1 MRRKTGVMRDM
12 GINKVKAIADSIVR
26 EVSKIVVGKR
36 KETLLLLTSLLAG
49 GHVLIEGVPG
59 VAKTLLSKA
68 FALTLNLDFNR
79 VQFTPDLLPNDII
92 GTYIYDQKRNEFVLR
107 KGPIFTNILLV
118 DEINR
123 ASPKTQSALLE
134 AMQEKQVTIEG
145 ETLELPEPFMVI
157 ATLNPIETEG
167 VFPLPEA
174 QLDRFMMKIY
184 LDYPSPFE
192 EKEILVRQK
201 IINEFMVRPV
211 VTREELLEI
220 SGRVWDVRVSDEIL
234 SYIIDIVNAIRRH
247 EKVRLGVS
255 PRGSV
260 HLYMASKAYALL
272 NGRNYVLPD
281 DVKRLAVPVL
291 AHRIILKPE
300 AIYEGVDKRAIVREI
315 LETVSLKA

>member
-1 MRRKTGVMRDM
+1 MEPF
-12 GINKVKAIADSIVR
+12 KVRNIAERVVE
-26 EVSKIVVGKR
+26 EVSRIVVGR
-36 KETLLLLTSLLAG
+36 REEILLLLTSLVAE

-68 FALTLNLDFNR
+68 FAYVLGLDFSR

-92 GTYIYDQKRNEFVLR
+92 GTYIYDQKKNEFILR
-107 KGPIFTNILLV
+107 RGPIFTNVLLV

-145 ETLELPEPFMVI
+145 NTLQLPQPFMVI
-157 ATLNPIETEG
+157 ATLNPVETEG

-174 QLDRFMMKIY
+174 QLDRFMMRIF

-192 EKEILVRQK
+192 EKEILLKQK
-201 IINEFMVRPV
+201 TINEFKIKPV
-211 VTREELLEI
+211 ISRNEVLEI
-220 SGRVWDVRVSDEIL
+220 MRNVWDVRVSEEVL
-234 SYIIDIVNAIRRH
+234 SYIIDIVNATRRH
-247 EKVRLGVS
+247 ERVRLGVS

-272 NGRNYVLPD
+272 NGRDYVLPD
-281 DVKRLAVPVL
+281 DVKKLVVPVL

-300 AIYEGVDKRAIVREI
+300 AMYEGVDKRDVIKEVLKVTA
-315 LETVSLKA
+315 LKA

>member
-1 MRRKTGVMRDM
+1 MEPF
-12 GINKVKAIADSIVR
+12 KAKSIAERVVEEISR
-26 EVSKIVVGKR
+26 IVVGR
-36 KETLLLLTSLLAG
+36 REEILLLLTSLVAG

-68 FALTLNLDFNR
+68 FAYVLGLDFSR

-107 KGPIFTNILLV
+107 RGPIFTNVLLV

-145 ETLELPEPFMVI
+145 NTLQLPQPFIVI
-157 ATLNPIETEG
+157 ATLNPVETEG

-174 QLDRFMMKIY
+174 QLDRFMMRIF

-192 EKEILVRQK
+192 EKEILLKQK
-201 IINEFMVRPV
+201 TINEFKIKPV
-211 VTREELLEI
+211 ISRNEVLEI
-220 SGRVWDVRVSDEIL
+220 MENVWNVRVSEEVL
-234 SYIIDIVNAIRRH
+234 SYIIDIVNATRRH
-247 EKVRLGVS
+247 EKVRLGAS

-272 NGRNYVLPD
+272 NGRDYVLPD
-281 DVKRLAVPVL
+281 DVKKLAVPVL

-300 AIYEGVDKRAIVREI
+300 AIYEGVDKREVIREV
-315 LETVSLKA
+315 LKVTALKA

>member
-1 MRRKTGVMRDM
+1 MEPFKAKSIAERV
-12 GINKVKAIADSIVR
+12 VK
-26 EVSKIVVGKR
+26 EVSRIVVGR
-36 KETLLLLTSLLAG
+36 REEILLLLTSLVAG

-68 FALTLNLDFNR
+68 FAYVLGLDFSR

-107 KGPIFTNILLV
+107 RGPIFTNVLLV

-145 ETLELPEPFMVI
+145 NTLQLPQPFMVI
-157 ATLNPIETEG
+157 ATLNPVETEG

-174 QLDRFMMKIY
+174 QLDRFMMRVF

-192 EKEILVRQK
+192 EKEILLKQK
-201 IINEFMVRPV
+201 TINEFKIKPV
-211 VTREELLEI
+211 ISRNEVLEI
-220 SGRVWDVRVSDEIL
+220 MGSIWDVRVSEEVL
-234 SYIIDIVNAIRRH
+234 SYIIDIVNATRRH

-281 DVKRLAVPVL
+281 DVKKLAVPVL

-300 AIYEGVDKRAIVREI
+300 AIYEGVDKREVIREV
-315 LETVSLKA
+315 LKVTALKA

>member
-1 MRRKTGVMRDM
+1 MDVDK
-12 GINKVKAIADSIVR
+12 IKVIANSIIE
-26 EVSKIVVGKR
+26 EVSKIVVGR
-36 KETLLLLTSLLAG
+36 REETLLLLTSLLAG

-68 FALTLNLDFNR
+68 FAVTLNLDFKR
-79 VQFTPDLLPNDII
+79 IQFTPDLLPNDII

-145 ETLELPEPFMVI
+145 ETLKLPEPFMVI

-167 VFPLPEA
+167 IFPLPEA
-174 QLDRFMMKIY
+174 QLDRFMMKVY

-192 EKEILVRQK
+192 EKEILTKQR
-201 IINEFMVRPV
+201 IINEFAIKPI
-211 VTREELLEI
+211 VTRKELLEI
-220 SGRVWDVRVSDEIL
+220 REEVWNVVVSDEIL

-247 EKVRLGVS
+247 EKVKLGIS

-281 DVKRLAVPVL
+281 DVKKLAIPVL

-300 AIYEGVDKRAIVREI
+300 AVYEGVDKRAIVEEI
-315 LETVSLKA
+315 LKTVSLKA

>member
-1 MRRKTGVMRDM
+1 MEPF
-12 GINKVKAIADSIVR
+12 KAKSIAERVVEEISR
-26 EVSKIVVGKR
+26 IVVGR
-36 KETLLLLTSLLAG
+36 REEILLLLTSLVAG

-68 FALTLNLDFNR
+68 FAYVLGLDFSR

-107 KGPIFTNILLV
+107 RGPIFTNVLLV

-145 ETLELPEPFMVI
+145 NTLQLPQPFIVI
-157 ATLNPIETEG
+157 ATLNPVETEG

-174 QLDRFMMKIY
+174 QLDRFMMRIF

-192 EKEILVRQK
+192 EKEILLKQK
-201 IINEFMVRPV
+201 TINEFKIKPV
-211 VTREELLEI
+211 ISRNEVLEI
-220 SGRVWDVRVSDEIL
+220 MENVWNVRVSEEVL
-234 SYIIDIVNAIRRH
+234 SYIIDIVNTTRRH

-272 NGRNYVLPD
+272 NGRDYVLPD
-281 DVKRLAVPVL
+281 DVKKLAVPVL

-300 AIYEGVDKRAIVREI
+300 AIYEGVDKREVIREV
-315 LETVSLKA
+315 LKVTALKA

>member
-1 MRRKTGVMRDM
+1 MDPDR
-12 GINKVKAIADSIVR
+12 VR
-26 EVSKIVVGKR
+26 EIRDRIIGEISKIVVGR
-36 KETLLLLTSLLAG
+36 RREIILLLTSLLAG
-49 GHVLIEGVPG
+49 GHVLVEGVPG

-68 FALTLNLDFNR
+68 FAYALSLDFKR

-92 GTYIYDQKRNEFVLR
+92 GTYIYDQRRNEFVLR

-145 ETLELPEPFMVI
+145 NTLRLPEPFMVI

-174 QLDRFMMKIY
+174 QLDRFMMKIF

-192 EKEILVRQK
+192 EKEILIRQK
-201 IINEFMVRPV
+201 IIDKFAVEPV
-211 VTREELLEI
+211 VSRSDVLEMCK
-220 SGRVWDVRVSDEIL
+220 SVWDVKVSDEVL
-234 SYIIDIVNAIRRH
+234 SYIIDLVNTIRRH
-247 EKVRLGVS
+247 EKVKLGVS

-260 HLYMASKAYALL
+260 HLYMASRAYALL
-272 NGRNYVLPD
+272 NGRGYVIPD
-281 DVKRLAVPVL
+281 DVKELAVPVL

-300 AIYEGVDKRAIVREI
+300 AVYEGVDKRDIVREA
-315 LETVSLKA
+315 LRTTSLRA

>member
-1 MRRKTGVMRDM
+1 MDTA
-12 GINKVKAIADSIVR
+12 KVKGVADSIVE

-36 KETLLLLTSLLAG
+36 REILLLFTSLLAG

-79 VQFTPDLLPNDII
+79 IQFTPDLLPNDII
-92 GTYIYDQKRNEFVLR
+92 GTYIYDQKRNEFILR

-145 ETLELPEPFMVI
+145 KTLKLPEPFMVI

-192 EKEILVRQK
+192 EKEILMRQK
-201 IINEFMVRPV
+201 IINEFV
-211 VTREELLEI
+211 VKPIITREELLEI
-220 SGRVWDVRVSDEIL
+220 RGKVWDVRVSDEIL

-247 EKVRLGVS
+247 EKVKLGVS

-281 DVKRLAVPVL
+281 DVKKLAIPVL

-300 AIYEGVDKRAIVREI
+300 AVYEGIGKRTIVREV
-315 LETVSLKA
+315 LEAISLKA

>member
-1 MRRKTGVMRDM
+1 MRK
-12 GINKVKAIADSIVR
+12 IV
-26 EVSKIVVGKR
+26 EDIVGEISKIVVGR
-36 KETLLLLTSLLAG
+36 IEETILLLTGLLAE

-59 VAKTLLSKA
+59 VAKTLLSKT
-68 FALTLNLDFNR
+68 FASVLDLDFKR

-92 GTYIYDQKRNEFVLR
+92 GTYIYDQKRNDFVLR

-145 ETLELPEPFMVI
+145 ETLKLPEPFMVI

-174 QLDRFMMKIY
+174 QLDRFMLKIY

-192 EKEILVRQK
+192 EKEILTRQR
-201 IINEFMVRPV
+201 IINSFNINPII
-211 VTREELLEI
+211 TRERLLEI
-220 SGRVWDVRVSDEIL
+220 KRSVWDVVVSDEVL

-247 EKVRLGVS
+247 EKVRLGIS

-260 HLYMASKAYALL
+260 HLYMAAKAYALL

-281 DVKRLAVPVL
+281 DVKKLAVPVL

-300 AIYEGVDKRAIVREI
+300 AVYEGIDKGSIVGEA
-315 LETVSLKA
+315 LERVSLKA

>member
-1 MRRKTGVMRDM
+1 MEPF
-12 GINKVKAIADSIVR
+12 KAKSIAERVVEEISR
-26 EVSKIVVGKR
+26 IVVGR
-36 KETLLLLTSLLAG
+36 REEILLLLTSLVAG

-68 FALTLNLDFNR
+68 FAYVLGLDFSR

-107 KGPIFTNILLV
+107 RGPIFTNVLLV

-145 ETLELPEPFMVI
+145 NTLQLPQPFIVI
-157 ATLNPIETEG
+157 ATLNPVETEG

-174 QLDRFMMKIY
+174 QLDRFMMRIF

-192 EKEILVRQK
+192 EKEILLKQK
-201 IINEFMVRPV
+201 TINEFKIKPV
-211 VTREELLEI
+211 ISRNEVLEI
-220 SGRVWDVRVSDEIL
+220 MENVWNVRVSEEVL
-234 SYIIDIVNAIRRH
+234 SYIIDIVNATRRH

-272 NGRNYVLPD
+272 NGRDYVLPD
-281 DVKRLAVPVL
+281 DVKKLAVPVL

-300 AIYEGVDKRAIVREI
+300 AIYEGVDKREVIREV
-315 LETVSLKA
+315 LKVTALKA